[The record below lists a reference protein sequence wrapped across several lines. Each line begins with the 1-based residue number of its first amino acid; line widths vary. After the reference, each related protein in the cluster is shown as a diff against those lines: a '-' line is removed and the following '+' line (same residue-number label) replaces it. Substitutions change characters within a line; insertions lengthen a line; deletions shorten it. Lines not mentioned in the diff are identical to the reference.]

1 MRVWNATVEAGKEA
15 FKQAGIDQKDIN
27 VAEIHDAFSI
37 VELIAYEDLGFCKKG
52 DGKKLVREGYTRLDG
67 KMPVNTS
74 GGLKARGHPISPT
87 GVAQVVEIVDQLR
100 ERCEERQ
107 VHNAKIG
114 LTHNIGGA
122 GGTGIVNIFRKIAA

>member
-1 MRVWNATVEAGKEA
+1 
-15 FKQAGIDQKDIN
+15 
-27 VAEIHDAFSI
+27 
-37 VELIAYEDLGFCKKG
+37 
-52 DGKKLVREGYTRLDG
+52 
-67 KMPVNTS
+67 MPVNTS

-107 VHNAKIG
+107 VYNAKIG

-122 GGTGIVNIFRKIAA
+122 GGTGVVNIFRKIAA